1 MCVRGVD
8 IILSTPVCFWL
19 EQQRCVHCLLTVL
32 CFSAAGTEFVRPVVG
47 YFCSLCQ
54 LIYADEDE
62 AKLQHCSSP
71 AHYSKYQVLLTLIL
85 VFWGGGGGSSFWTI
99 IIVCWEKNRE
109 GGQVNSCR
117 LLLYSWVWSF
127 LCCFAAADGQRSM
140 GELSVWRWS
149 NTLIIVWVFLNVT
162 QKQSVL
168 LEGSAAGW
176 RYFSFQML
184 WTDVELLVSVRF
196 TLKLLLCNFSM
207 WSFIFYLKKLSNSTV
222 GGFTE
227 HMWWNWFI

>member
-71 AHYSKYQVLLTLIL
+71 AHYSKYQVLLTLLL
-85 VFWGGGGGSSFWTI
+85 VFWVGGGGTI

-117 LLLYSWVWSF
+117 LRLYSWVWSF

-149 NTLIIVWVFLNVT
+149 NTLIIVWVFSFECYSETKCV
-162 QKQSVL
+162 
-168 LEGSAAGW
+168 AGGQCG
-176 RYFSFQML
+176 RL
-184 WTDVELLVSVRF
+184 
-196 TLKLLLCNFSM
+196 TLF
-207 WSFIFYLKKLSNSTV
+207 
-222 GGFTE
+222 
-227 HMWWNWFI
+227 